1 MAKYNEILVG
11 RLNRFLQK
19 YTAIKGT
26 VPAPQLAGEITPS
39 LPLFSGEENRYLE
52 NWNLFGN
59 GSTQA
64 GAVAQNSAWRFRNPV
79 GTNVIA
85 VIYQLIATG
94 DTLGTMAF
102 TLDTTSTDLANPGAV
117 HSLDGRTLT
126 AGSVVFISSGN
137 NDVAAHPVIT
147 RWVSLIN
154 TSFFVLAAGVEIP
167 VLPGTTVEIVT
178 AATNVV
184 LTMGCFWRER
194 FLEDSERT

>member
-1 MAKYNEILVG
+1 VAKYNEILVG

-26 VPAPQLAGEITPS
+26 VPAPQLAGEIQPS

-59 GSTQA
+59 GSA
-64 GAVAQNSAWRFRNPV
+64 VNGVVAQNSAWRFRNPA

-85 VIYQLIATG
+85 VIYQLMVTA
-94 DTLGTMAF
+94 DTQGIMFL
-102 TLDTTSTDLANPGAV
+102 TLDTTANDLAGPGAV

-126 AGSVVFISSGN
+126 AGSVVSVSTGN

-147 RWVSLIN
+147 RWGALIN
-154 TSFFVLAAGVEIP
+154 TVFQLLNASVEIP
-167 VLPGTTVEIVT
+167 VLPGTTIEIVT
-178 AATNVV
+178 NSTNVV
-184 LTMGCFWRER
+184 LSVGCFWRER
-194 FLEDSERT
+194 FLEDSERS